1 MVDGVFTIRLLADPQ
16 PDGDMSSA
24 PEGVAHERL
33 APGRPHPGRLNS
45 EHREPIEFLA
55 GPENRLA
62 AVAVQSLLDERPSR
76 YNPLVFYGPSGTGK
90 THLAHGLA
98 QRWNGVVQ
106 HLDGHA
112 GRKTTHDRQTGGNP
126 DRGRSGDSSA
136 AGGSAAD
143 GSVVYATAAE
153 FSQSLNA
160 AIDANTTA
168 EFRRRMRGASLLV
181 VEDLTQFASRRVAQQ
196 ELVHTLD
203 AILDNNGQA
212 IFTSRAVPEK
222 IPGLSPA
229 LCSRLASGLAV
240 PLVPP
245 AAAARLACI
254 QRIAEL
260 RGVALPTA
268 AARILA
274 TGLMSR
280 RPNYSAPSP
289 SLHLQSEL
297 DGQPIDPARVRRW
310 LAERQLRLRPSLRT
324 IARLSAKYF
333 GLRVAEFTSP
343 SRRRSV
349 VQARAVAM
357 YLARQLTGKSLEQV
371 GTHFGGRDHTTV
383 LHNCR
388 SIDLRVRGDPTTRRA
403 VADIRKM
410 LAHA

>member
-1 MVDGVFTIRLLADPQ
+1 VVDGVFTIRLLADPQ
-16 PDGDMSSA
+16 PDGDTSRVSE
-24 PEGVAHERL
+24 PL
-33 APGRPHPGRLNS
+33 APGRLNAGNPNS
-45 EHREPIEFLA
+45 KHREPIEFLG

-98 QRWNGVVQ
+98 QRWNGVIQ
-106 HLDGHA
+106 PLDGHA
-112 GRKTTHDRQTGGNP
+112 DRKTTHDRKTGGDS
-126 DRGRSGDSSA
+126 DRGSA
-136 AGGSAAD
+136 DEA
-143 GSVVYATAAE
+143 SVVYATATE

-168 EFRRRMRGASLLV
+168 EFRRRMRGAALLV

-203 AILDNNGQA
+203 AVLDNHGQA
-212 IFTSRAVPEK
+212 IFTSRTVPEK

-229 LCSRLASGLAV
+229 LCSRLAGGLAV
-240 PLVPP
+240 PLAPP

-260 RGVALPTA
+260 RGIALPA
-268 AARILA
+268 VAARLLA
-274 TGLMSR
+274 TGL
-280 RPNYSAPSP
+280 NVTAPELFGAVTE
-289 SLHLQSEL
+289 LHLQSEL

-333 GLRVAEFTSP
+333 GLRVAELTSP
-343 SRRRSV
+343 SRRRNV
-349 VQARAVAM
+349 VQARAIAM

>member
-1 MVDGVFTIRLLADPQ
+1 MVDGVFRIRLLADPQ
-16 PDGDMSSA
+16 PEGDMSSA
-24 PEGVAHERL
+24 SERVAQSGLRTEQLASGRL
-33 APGRPHPGRLNS
+33 HPDRLNS
-45 EHREPIEFLA
+45 EYREPIEFLA

-106 HLDGHA
+106 NLDGHA
-112 GRKTTHDRQTGGNP
+112 GRKTAHDRKTGGNP
-126 DRGRSGDSSA
+126 DRGSSGGSAA
-136 AGGSAAD
+136 AGGSTDDA
-143 GSVVYATAAE
+143 SVVYATAAE
-153 FSQSLNA
+153 FSQSLNT

-212 IFTSRAVPEK
+212 IFTSRTAPEK

-229 LCSRLASGLAV
+229 LCSRLAGGLAV

-260 RGVALPTA
+260 RGVAMPA
-268 AARILA
+268 AAAPILA
-274 TGLMSR
+274 TGL
-280 RPNYSAPSP
+280 NVTAPELFGAVTE
-289 SLHLQSEL
+289 LHLQSEL

-310 LAERQLRLRPSLRT
+310 LAERQLRFRPVCGR
-324 IARLSAKYF
+324 
-333 GLRVAEFTSP
+333 SP
-343 SRRRSV
+343 GSRRSTSACGSRSSP
-349 VQARAVAM
+349 ALR
-357 YLARQLTGKSLEQV
+357 GG
-371 GTHFGGRDHTTV
+371 GTW
-383 LHNCR
+383 CR
-388 SIDLRVRGDPTTRRA
+388 PEPWPCISPGN
-403 VADIRKM
+403 
-410 LAHA
+410 